1 MSSSSDKQKTVLLT
15 HDGGLHVL
23 LVEKEANGNY
33 YLTAGDGNFNGE
45 MSPYKRKIWEDTIYK
60 PISLC
65 VDGTITGD
73 ECLEALATAMDLDVA
88 DAISTL
94 SESKVFTEGKL
105 ALKNYIY
112 GKAPICV
119 VKEILKF

>member
-1 MSSSSDKQKTVLLT
+1 MSTSSDKQKTVLLT
-15 HDGGLHVL
+15 HDGGLPVL
-23 LVEKEANGNY
+23 LVEKDSNGNH

-45 MSPYKRKIWEDTIYK
+45 MSPYKRKIWENTIYK

-73 ECLEALATAMDLDVA
+73 ECLEALAAAMDLHVVDTVS
-88 DAISTL
+88 IL
-94 SESKVFTEGKL
+94 SDSKVFTEGKL

-119 VKEILKF
+119 VKEVLKF